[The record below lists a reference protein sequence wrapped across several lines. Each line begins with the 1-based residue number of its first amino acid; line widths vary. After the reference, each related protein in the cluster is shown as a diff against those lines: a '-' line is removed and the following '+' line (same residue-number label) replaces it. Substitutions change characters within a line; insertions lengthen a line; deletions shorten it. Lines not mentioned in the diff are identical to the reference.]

1 MASTSTL
8 MRSLTFLIVVAA
20 SMVTSQMVAAQS
32 KADGKPAMSFT
43 RVAMIESKPP
53 PSSSGAHLIQLNDK
67 KDIAAV
73 AMYGC
78 KTVFWNLKTNA
89 AIGEPTQQS
98 GDAGAI
104 GFITNSNLA
113 YTADWD
119 SMQIWNQETALK
131 SGKSIPHRLREDSVL
146 APAISPNGKV
156 LVTRNKMNS
165 LRFWNLET
173 QKSIGP
179 EHTHESMVSKIQFSA
194 DNKWCFSRANTLSIW
209 NPMTAEL
216 VAESIRNNVYS
227 TAYLPAR
234 QYLVTFEHDRKD
246 PFSKSEIM
254 IRSGAADW
262 RPVRQ
267 FELPGQAQR
276 AEWIDQHRLLVIG
289 TEVGEKFKT
298 VGFVVHLNQ
307 LTPKFELVF
316 KYEYPISDYAITKDR
331 QHLVIIS
338 RRKVSCWKIGET
350 KPKWERAW
358 TGKHWRKQVFSTD
371 PDWVMAHALGENA
384 IAYSIKDGK
393 ELWRKR
399 EVIYA
404 NTDGKHILVTSKD
417 GAEVWQWDVAKTG
430 KKIE

>member
-1 MASTSTL
+1 
-8 MRSLTFLIVVAA
+8 MRSLTVLSVVVAL
-20 SMVTSQMVAAQS
+20 MVTSQMVAAQS
-32 KADGKPAMSFT
+32 KAAGKPAMSFT
-43 RVAMIESKPP
+43 RVAMIVSRPP
-53 PSSSGAHLIQLNDK
+53 PRSSGARLIQLNDNQ
-67 KDIAAV
+67 DIAAV

-78 KTVFWNLKTNA
+78 KTVFWNVKTNT

-131 SGKSIPHRLREDSVL
+131 SGKSFPHRLREDSVL

-165 LRFWNLET
+165 LQFWNLET
-173 QKSIGP
+173 RKSIGP

-194 DNKWCFSRANTLSIW
+194 DNKWCFSRANTLNIW

-216 VAESIRNNVYS
+216 VAESIRNNIYS

-246 PFSKSEIM
+246 PFSKSEVM

-267 FELPGQAQR
+267 FELPGQVRR
-276 AEWIDQHRLLVIG
+276 AEWIDQDRLLVIG

-298 VGFVVHLNQ
+298 VGFIVHLNQ
-307 LTPKFELVF
+307 LTPKFEVVF
-316 KYEYPISDYAITKDR
+316 KYENSISDYVITKDR
-331 QHLVIIS
+331 QHLVTIS
-338 RRKVSCWKIGET
+338 TRKLSCWKIGET

-371 PDWVMAHALGENA
+371 SDWVMAHGLGENA
-384 IAYSIKDGK
+384 IAYSIEDGT

-404 NTDGKHILVTSKD
+404 NTDGKRILVTDKH
-417 GAEVWQWDVAKTG
+417 GAEVWQWDVVNQAK
-430 KKIE
+430 EVE